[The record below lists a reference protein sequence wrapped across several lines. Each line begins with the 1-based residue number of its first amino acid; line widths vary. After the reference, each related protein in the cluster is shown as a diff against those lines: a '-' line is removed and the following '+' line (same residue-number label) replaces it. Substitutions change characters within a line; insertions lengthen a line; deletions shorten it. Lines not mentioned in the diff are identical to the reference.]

1 MRIEESFR
9 DLKTG
14 LNFTD
19 NNTPTLEYLSVLLL
33 LEMFRQY
40 VLFLLGM
47 VVEQRKQ
54 CHSYQANSVKIG
66 SVLSYKFIG
75 VRAFRDRHLI
85 LKQ

>member
-1 MRIEESFR
+1 MQKSFR

-19 NNTPTLEYLSVLLL
+19 NNTTRLEYLSVLLL
-33 LEMFRQY
+33 LEMFTQY

-47 VVEQRKQ
+47 VVEQSKQ
-54 CHSYQANSVKIG
+54 FHRYQANSVKTR
-66 SVLSYKFIG
+66 SVLPYKFIG
-75 VRAFRDRHLI
+75 LRAFRDRHLI